1 MNLAEVSDPEFS
13 IDQEQRNLVEEFS
26 FFDDWMERY
35 EYLIDLGRKLPQ
47 FPSEYKIDDF
57 KLKGCQ
63 SQVWLTGQSIE
74 GRLVFRAI
82 SDAAIV
88 SGLIALLLR
97 VFSNRTAKEIL
108 DVDLK
113 FLDEIGLD
121 THLSPTRKNGLN
133 SMIQAILNR
142 AHGELKKEEDRV

>member
-1 MNLAEVSDPEFS
+1 MDIATISAPEFS
-13 IDQEQRNLVEEFS
+13 IDEEQRNLIEEFS
-26 FFDDWMERY
+26 FFDDWTERY

-47 FPSEYKIDDF
+47 FPSEHQIDEF
-57 KLKGCQ
+57 KLQGCQ
-63 SQVWLTGQSIE
+63 SQVWLTGQSIV

-113 FLDEIGLD
+113 FLDEIS
-121 THLSPTRKNGLN
+121 TEYT
-133 SMIQAILNR
+133 
-142 AHGELKKEEDRV
+142 

>member
-1 MNLAEVSDPEFS
+1 MDLAAVSDPEFS

-26 FFDDWMERY
+26 FFDDWTERY

>member
-1 MNLAEVSDPEFS
+1 MT
-13 IDQEQRNLVEEFS
+13 QR
-26 FFDDWMERY
+26 
-35 EYLIDLGRKLPQ
+35 
-47 FPSEYKIDDF
+47 
-57 KLKGCQ
+57 
-63 SQVWLTGQSIE
+63 
-74 GRLVFRAI
+74 
-82 SDAAIV
+82 IV

-142 AHGELKKEEDRV
+142 AQGELKKEEDQV

>member
-1 MNLAEVSDPEFS
+1 MDLATASAPEFS
-13 IDQEQRNLVEEFS
+13 IDEEQRNLIEEFS
-26 FFDDWMERY
+26 FFDDWTERY

-47 FPSEYKIDDF
+47 FPSEHQIDEF

-97 VFSNRTAKEIL
+97 VFSNRTAKDIL

-113 FLDEIGLD
+113 FLD
-121 THLSPTRKNGLN
+121 
-133 SMIQAILNR
+133 
-142 AHGELKKEEDRV
+142 